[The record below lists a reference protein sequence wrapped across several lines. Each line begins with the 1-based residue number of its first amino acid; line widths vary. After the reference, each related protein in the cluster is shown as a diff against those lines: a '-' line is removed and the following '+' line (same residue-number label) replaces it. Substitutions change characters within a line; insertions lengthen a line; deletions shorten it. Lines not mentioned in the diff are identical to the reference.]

1 MALDTKQKRGSAI
14 DLTLG
19 FRSWLA
25 EPDGSLAVADRVS
38 LLKLSSGVPPS
49 AVSLVNVH
57 RFALRARVRD
67 WDVEA
72 RG

>member
-25 EPDGSLAVADRVS
+25 EPDGSLAVTDRLS
-38 LLKLSSGVPPS
+38 LLKLAS
-49 AVSLVNVH
+49 AVSPAGGILVNVH